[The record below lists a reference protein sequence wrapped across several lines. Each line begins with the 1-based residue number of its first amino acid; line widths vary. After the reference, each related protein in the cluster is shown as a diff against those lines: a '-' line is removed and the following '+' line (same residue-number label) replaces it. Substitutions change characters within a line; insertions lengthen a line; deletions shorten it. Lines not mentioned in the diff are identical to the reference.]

1 MLAYLATLLVLLLSL
16 FIRRRWR
23 FRLLPSPGLCL
34 PFIGHGY
41 KGRLDI
47 VVQMNDYCLLLAIHT
62 LY

>member
-1 MLAYLATLLVLLLSL
+1 MLAYLATLFVLLLSL

-47 VVQMNDYCLLLAIHT
+47 VAQNL
-62 LY
+62 

>member
-1 MLAYLATLLVLLLSL
+1 MLAYLVTVLVLLLSF

-23 FRLLPSPGLCL
+23 FRTLPSPGLCL

-47 VVQMNDYCLLLAIHT
+47 VAWLLSVTVRLMVI
-62 LY
+62 LL